1 MARPLPRTSPLMTG
15 AGSWHPVSRLDPI
28 TRYGIVLQVFV
39 LFTVSGGMLW
49 YVGYNYEALT
59 GNPITKLHPSTYL
72 IFLLFAWR
80 SFTFGNPINYVV
92 EVANRRPAAMLMV
105 LIATVAL
112 VSVILRQRPNMAGL
126 VDTFIAP
133 AILVLVLSEQDE
145 RLTRKLRVVLH
156 LVMTAN
162 ALLALFEF
170 ATHTLVFPY
179 RFEGLTFA
187 TDMRSTALQGH
198 PLANAMLTAAYL
210 LALVSGAK
218 TIPLPLKAA
227 MIGLQLAA
235 MVAFGGRT
243 GIVIVIVLGSISIA
257 HQAFTAVRRRR
268 VNLVVAAA
276 ALIFLTLAPLAVAG
290 LYTAGFFDQLIER
303 FISDGGSANARVKMF
318 ALFEH
323 FSLRDIIVGPDIPTL
338 ESARR
343 ITGLEWGIENPII
356 RMVLYQGAFFT
367 LLITIGFVLLI
378 REIIHRRAGSWLPLV
393 GWLILLNSSESLASK
408 TTITAKFA
416 VIILCLYRETIRQPR
431 EGRYLEPGRIEPDR
445 PVSRAAQ

>member
-15 AGSWHPVSRLDPI
+15 AGNWHPVSRLDPI

-39 LFTVSGGMLW
+39 LFSVSGGMLW

-80 SFTFGNPINYVV
+80 SITFGNPINYVV

-162 ALLALFEF
+162 ALLALAEF

-227 MIGLQLAA
+227 MIALQLAA

-268 VNLVVAAA
+268 VNLVVA
-276 ALIFLTLAPLAVAG
+276 
-290 LYTAGFFDQLIER
+290 ER
-303 FISDGGSANARVKMF
+303 
-318 ALFEH
+318 
-323 FSLRDIIVGPDIPTL
+323 P
-338 ESARR
+338 
-343 ITGLEWGIENPII
+343 
-356 RMVLYQGAFFT
+356 
-367 LLITIGFVLLI
+367 
-378 REIIHRRAGSWLPLV
+378 
-393 GWLILLNSSESLASK
+393 
-408 TTITAKFA
+408 
-416 VIILCLYRETIRQPR
+416 
-431 EGRYLEPGRIEPDR
+431 
-445 PVSRAAQ
+445 